1 MGTKRTDE
9 FRADAVRIALTSGLT
24 RRQVASD
31 LGVGL
36 STLNKWVTAHR
47 DTDVVSDKELDLAR
61 ENERLRRENRILKEE
76 RDILKKG
83 HDLLRE
89 PKAMRFRFIEEH
101 GRDFPTNRLC
111 QVLDVSERGLRA
123 YRSRPASQRQRT
135 DMVVLAHIKEQS
147 RLSLG
152 SYGRPRMTEELKE
165 LGLNIG
171 HRRVGRL
178 MRENGIQVER
188 SKKYKVTT
196 DSNHAFNIAPN
207 LLNRDFAA
215 NEPNRK
221 WAGDISYVWTR
232 EGWLYL
238 AVILDLH
245 SRRVIGW
252 AVSNRMKR
260 DLAIRALQMAV
271 ALRQPP
277 KGCIHH
283 ADRGSQYCSH
293 DYQKLLRQ
301 HGFQVSM
308 SGKGN
313 CYDNS
318 AVETFF
324 KTIKAELIWR
334 RSWQTRRDAEL
345 AIFQYINGFYNPRRR
360 HSALGWKSP
369 VAFERKVA

>member
-1 MGTKRTDE
+1 
-9 FRADAVRIALTSGLT
+9 
-24 RRQVASD
+24 
-31 LGVGL
+31 
-36 STLNKWVTAHR
+36 
-47 DTDVVSDKELDLAR
+47 
-61 ENERLRRENRILKEE
+61 
-76 RDILKKG
+76 
-83 HDLLRE
+83 
-89 PKAMRFRFIEEH
+89 MRFALIAKNADMLPVE
-101 GRDFPTNRLC
+101 RLC
-111 QVLDVSERGLRA
+111 QIMDVSPRGYCAFRK
-123 YRSRPASQRQRT
+123 RPLSQSQRK
-135 DMVVLAHIKEQS
+135 DMVVLAHIREQFA
-147 RLSLG
+147 LSLG

-165 LGLNIG
+165 LGLDVG

-178 MRENGIQVER
+178 MHENYITVKR
-188 SKKYKVTT
+188 NKKFKATT
-196 DSNHAFNIAPN
+196 DSNHSFNIAPN
-207 LLNRDFAA
+207 LLNRDFRADR
-215 NEPNRK
+215 PNQK

-260 DLAIRALQMAV
+260 DLAIRALKMAV

-283 ADRGSQYCSH
+283 TDRGSQYCSH

-301 HGFQVSM
+301 HEFKVSM

-313 CYDNS
+313 CYDN
-318 AVETFF
+318 ATVETFF

-334 RSWQTRRDAEL
+334 RSWETRRQAEM
-345 AIFQYINGFYNPRRR
+345 AIFEYINGFYNPRRK